1 MQAKERMTPMRKII
15 AILLLICALATLA
28 SCASKKA
35 NANISQENKKK
46 MEELFQKNCSADEAL
61 KLAKESG
68 AVVIEDLT
76 CTSGKDVWE
85 SFFRTVSDG
94 NSASVLCAHYY
105 TIDKDH
111 MSPELYE
118 EEKDDYPCLF
128 FTLLEFDGN
137 MYSIKTRQS
146 NLDTLEREESFK
158 YLQHFNGNAPATALY
173 RTYDRYVLLDEKAE
187 NWEEI
192 EAELLSSQ
200 YPSMRKQCWIYT
212 DLT

>member
-1 MQAKERMTPMRKII
+1 MRKII
-15 AILLLICALATLA
+15 AVLLLICALATLA

-35 NANISQENKKK
+35 NADISQENKKK

-68 AVVIEDLT
+68 AVVIEDLI
-76 CTSGKDVWE
+76 CTSGKNTWE

-118 EEKDDYPCLF
+118 EEKDGYPCLF

-137 MYSIKTRQS
+137 MYSVKTRQS
-146 NLDTLEREESFK
+146 NLDTLDREESFM
-158 YLQHFNGNAPATALY
+158 YLQHFNGNAPATANY
-173 RTYDRYVLLDEKAE
+173 RTYDYYVLLDEKAE

-192 EAELLSSQ
+192 EAELYSSQ

>member
-1 MQAKERMTPMRKII
+1 MRKII
-15 AILLLICALATLA
+15 AILLLICSLASLA
-28 SCASKKA
+28 SCARKA
-35 NANISQENKKK
+35 KADNSQENKKK

-85 SFFRTVSDG
+85 AFFKTTADG
-94 NSASVLCAHYY
+94 NTASVLCAHYY

-128 FTLLEFDGN
+128 FYLLEFDGN
-137 MYSIKTRQS
+137 TYSVKARQS
-146 NLDTLEREESFK
+146 NLDTLDREESFK

-173 RTYDRYVLLDEKAE
+173 RTYDRYVLLDEKSE